1 MVAGN
6 GWKQPIAWLRCVRL
20 MRAQKAALAL
30 LSMLALQCSGLRA
43 ELLFRSVEQVDG
55 QQRWSHIRKY
65 SNPSDI
71 ADTRVSAS
79 GAPLPAE
86 EVRVF
91 LSGRITPADL
101 TSAGVMTDLVRS
113 GRQKIAG
120 NSVWFAST
128 GGDIDA
134 AMNLGRLLRRLGVFT
149 LIGKN
154 DQCFSACVLAFMG
167 GERRVVAG
175 QLGIHRP
182 YFPFTQDTPDREVR
196 FRHLQKALRQYI
208 EEMDFPN
215 SLYEAV
221 MLVPPESNRILS
233 PAELKRFYLE
243 GISPSS
249 EDIADAAEARRL
261 GISMTEYLR
270 HKATAPACALLI
282 AGEGRCE
289 VKVQEAAANGGAADD
304 PGSLRKGEAAP
315 AGRAAGHGRENA
327 EGTGTSRPTARR
339 APESS

>member
-6 GWKQPIAWLRCVRL
+6 GRKQPIAWLLSVRL
-20 MRAQKAALAL
+20 MRAQKSALAL
-30 LSMLALQCSGLRA
+30 LFMLALQCSGLRA

-71 ADTRVSAS
+71 ADTRVPAS
-79 GAPLPAE
+79 GAPMPAE

-101 TSAGVMTDLVRS
+101 TSAGVMTDLLRS
-113 GRQKIAG
+113 GRQRIVG

-182 YFPFTQDTPDREVR
+182 FLPFTQDTPDREVR
-196 FRHLQKALRQYI
+196 FRQLQKVLRQYI
-208 EEMDFPN
+208 EEMDFPD

-221 MLVPPESNRILS
+221 MLVPPESIQILS
-233 PAELKRFYLE
+233 PADLKRFYLE

-261 GISMTEYLR
+261 GISMSDYLR
-270 HKATAPACALLI
+270 RKATAPACALLV

-289 VKVQEAAANGGAADD
+289 VNAQEAAATGGAADD
-304 PGSLRKGEAAP
+304 PGSLRKGKAP
-315 AGRAAGHGRENA
+315 AGRAAGHRGGNA
-327 EGTGTSRPTARR
+327 EGTGTSRPTIRR
-339 APESS
+339 APETS